1 MIKKLTMAC
10 VMLAALASNGFAQ
23 VTEKESAC
31 KEKSLAWYED
41 EAALRADL
49 MAAVNDSRVL
59 DQSKV
64 STTLMPIR
72 KDYPGEEW
80 INVDGHDMVLLVTLV
95 DSSRMKRFFS
105 GEGAYRINRE
115 FGTWV
120 TLPGEWSS
128 KKSEFEGLDSIAAHM
143 RMIQLYGLDP
153 SCTYDIMVSFYADA
167 SYIFRPSHDPD
178 ITTTTAGLEFPA
190 YADDNYKVGE
200 TNFREWYRYSVKSA
214 YEDDSPLPWT
224 QLGYTY
230 DWHKGAQRQGLS
242 EYVVTH
248 MSLIKVK
255 KCESAWE
262 FIKNIK

>member
-1 MIKKLTMAC
+1 MA
-10 VMLAALASNGFAQ
+10 VTLLALFLCSSFAQ
-23 VTEKESAC
+23 CNKNATAC
-31 KEKSLAWYED
+31 NGSNKAWYED

-49 MAAVNDSRVL
+49 MAAVSDSRVL
-59 DQSKV
+59 DESKV
-64 STTLMPIR
+64 SNTLMPIR

-80 INVDGHDMVLLVTLV
+80 INEEGRDMVLLVTLV

-105 GEGAYRINRE
+105 GEGTYRINRE

-120 TLPGEWSS
+120 TLPGEWSN
-128 KKSEFEGLDSIAAHM
+128 KKAEFEGLDSIAAHM

-167 SYIFRPSHDPD
+167 SYIFRPAHNPD
-178 ITTTTAGLEFPA
+178 ITTTSAGLEFPA
-190 YADDNYKVGE
+190 FADENYKVGE

-230 DWHKGAQRQGLS
+230 DWHKGAPRQGLS

-248 MSLIKVK
+248 MSPIKVK